1 MTSYSNLNI
10 VKPDIASE
18 YIIALLSLNR
28 SVPTLKYLRLMQW
41 ILSSSNSPEIIFVWG
56 K

>member
-1 MTSYSNLNI
+1 MISYTNLNI

-28 SVPTLKYLRLMQW
+28 RVPTLKYLRLMQW